1 MRFDTHRVS
10 AFLVESLQR
19 ARPSVEVIV
28 DDGDIIHAR
37 TRHGD
42 LAAIYLIETAIS
54 AAEIRYHV
62 DVNSADRIHTLFVL
76 WGDLLIPADGARY
89 QPHDW
94 MQALLTLHGDKI
106 YAFDPYL
113 GDDLVFPA
121 HFEREPGSYT
131 RRIRYGAPIR
141 AGWLSCSLVTADL
154 GGRAG
159 TWRVADFE
167 PRAPAASAAPSD
179 PLHAHFALLGIERR
193 ATTHETRAAVKHAYR
208 RLARQHHPDLS
219 DHPAAAERMRQL
231 NEAYSAILD
240 TLDSAR

>member
-19 ARPSVEVIV
+19 ARPAVEVIV

-62 DVNSADRIHTLFVL
+62 QVNSAAHIHTLFVL
-76 WGDLLIPADGARY
+76 WGDLLIPGDGARY

-94 MQALLTLHGDKI
+94 MHALLALHGDKI

-131 RRIRYGAPIR
+131 RRIRHGAPIHAAR
-141 AGWLSCSLVTADL
+141 LSCSLVATDL
-154 GGRAG
+154 AGLAG

-167 PRAPAASAAPSD
+167 PRTGTTASAARD

-193 ATTHETRAAVKHAYR
+193 PSAQETRAAAKHAYR
-208 RLARQHHPDLS
+208 RLARQHHPDIS

-240 TLDSAR
+240 MLDSAV